1 MRQSNIIGS
10 LVSADRVVMATAII
24 RAIDQD
30 PAYTGAAHL
39 QRRWSFVRGLTCPMI
54 PPINPRAKPL
64 GIDAEIWIDANV
76 RKSAASGNA
85 EFLRWA

>member
-1 MRQSNIIGS
+1 
-10 LVSADRVVMATAII
+10 
-24 RAIDQD
+24 
-30 PAYTGAAHL
+30 
-39 QRRWSFVRGLTCPMI
+39 MI

-85 EFLRWA
+85 QFLRWA